1 MRKALAAVLALP
13 VLASLY
19 LEPLWRRP
27 ILLRV
32 PLALASVGLMTLALM
47 PASGRDAGP
56 DAAAVPPEASAL
68 RQGRLMD
75 DRSALGLLAS
85 LTADVPELR
94 LAWVHDPERPSLDGL
109 EALATRPIERP
120 TIVRHRP
127 FAGTAGVDPN
137 ALVSIRFTESMK
149 ARPTE
154 RSLRIS
160 GLDPLADGR
169 LYWVEE
175 GTVLVFDPARP
186 LEHSRKYEVSL
197 LGSATSHDGVT
208 MSERPTEV
216 VLAYTFRVA
225 AQVVAIRQPT
235 VQKPPEPV
243 RPSTSGSAWAWPLD
257 GPITQYF
264 GESRTKYGYHTG
276 IDIDGTTGDPV
287 RAVRAGTVTVA
298 GVHDECSGLQVTIR
312 HADGLESWYRHLSAL
327 SVRVGEE
334 VARGE
339 LVGRVGETGCSLGSH
354 LHFAIRRGATWLDP
368 LDFLPRR

>member
-1 MRKALAAVLALP
+1 LRKALAAVLAVP
-13 VLASLY
+13 VLASVY
-19 LEPLWRRP
+19 LAPLWRRP

-32 PLALASVGLMTLALM
+32 PLALTSVGLMTLALM
-47 PASGRDAGP
+47 PASGPAGT
-56 DAAAVPPEASAL
+56 DSVVVPPEASAV
-68 RQGRLMD
+68 RQVRPLD
-75 DRSALGLLAS
+75 DRSAPDLLAS
-85 LTADVPELR
+85 LAADVPELR
-94 LAWVHDPERPSLDGL
+94 LAWAHDPDRPGLGALDSL
-109 EALATRPIERP
+109 AARPIERP

-137 ALVSIRFTESMK
+137 ALVSIRFSESMLG
-149 ARPTE
+149 RPTE
-154 RSLRIS
+154 RALRIS

-175 GTVLVFDPARP
+175 GTVLVFDPDRP
-186 LEHSRKYEVSL
+186 LEHSRRYEVSL
-197 LGSATSHDGVT
+197 LGSALSRDGVA
-208 MSERPTEV
+208 MSDEHTQV

-225 AQVVAIRQPT
+225 AEVVPLREPPA
-235 VQKPPEPV
+235 QKPAEPV
-243 RPSTSGSAWAWPLD
+243 RPSTSGSGWAWPLD

-264 GESRTKYGYHTG
+264 GESRTAYGYHTG

-287 RAVRAGTVTVA
+287 RAAHAGTVTVA

-339 LVGRVGETGCSLGSH
+339 LVGRVGDTGCSLGSH
-354 LHFAIRRGATWLDP
+354 LHFAVRRGSTWLDP
-368 LDFLPRR
+368 LDYLPRR